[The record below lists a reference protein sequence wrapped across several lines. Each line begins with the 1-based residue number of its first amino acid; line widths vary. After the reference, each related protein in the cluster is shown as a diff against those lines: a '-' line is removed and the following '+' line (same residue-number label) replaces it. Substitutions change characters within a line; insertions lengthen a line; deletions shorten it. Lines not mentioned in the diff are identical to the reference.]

1 MQRLIFLLICAI
13 AIALA
18 WANIALAQG
27 DASLTAGQEKAAAG
41 DVKGALSVY
50 EELTRKTPDSAEAF
64 ARLGGMQLL
73 DQRYADAVKSF
84 QRAITLGDE
93 GTRSFVGM
101 GMAYLHMQ
109 QLGPARAAFVEA
121 KSRGTDSSTDIDHII
136 TWIDQRNTGAQGF
149 QH

>member
-1 MQRLIFLLICAI
+1 MYRLIIRLICTLAI
-13 AIALA
+13 MLTWTNVTLA
-18 WANIALAQG
+18 EDDAKLA
-27 DASLTAGQEKAAAG
+27 TGQEKAAAG

-50 EELTRKTPDSAEAF
+50 EELTRQNPDSAEAF

-73 DQRYADAVKSF
+73 DQRYSDAVKSF

-121 KSRGTDSSTDIDHII
+121 RARGSGDSEDIDHII
-136 TWIDQRNTGAQGF
+136 GWIDQRETGASGF
-149 QH
+149 RH